1 MIKREIQTVFQDISS
16 DELLSQCLEG
26 TAQNPNEAFNQFVW
40 QRCPKQT
47 FLSKQVLESGVYSS
61 VLTYNDGF
69 ISLKNVF
76 KKLDSKPGKYF
87 LERTYARDYLR
98 VEKIDKKEL
107 KVVKDR
113 RKKLR
118 AIKKGFVDKYRENE
132 GGDA

>member
-1 MIKREIQTVFQDISS
+1 M
-16 DELLSQCLEG
+16 EG

-69 ISLKNVF
+69 ISLKNLF
-76 KKLDSKPGKYF
+76 KKLDIKPGKYF
-87 LERTYARDYLR
+87 LEGAYAWDCLH
-98 VEKIDKKEL
+98 VGNIDQKEL

-118 AIKKGFVDKYRENE
+118 AIRKGFVDKYRENE
-132 GGDA
+132 GGDTYSSGHF